1 MGVRWYTW
9 MGTAPSSCRL
19 VAVAASNF
27 SSEPSAAA
35 EPCLLRGQR
44 IPLRIAGESPFP
56 LVRIVLPLAMH
67 LVNFGFG
74 LLDASMNSASHGAA
88 AGKVPA
94 PPHSAGVWGTGTA
107 TVGSVAGAPD

>member
-1 MGVRWYTW
+1 
-9 MGTAPSSCRL
+9 
-19 VAVAASNF
+19 VAASNF